1 MNRIIY
7 CLMALMLSSGAACAF
22 EADSASGI
30 TAAAK
35 PKKEYRTVIYDVH
48 LHCESCVKKVRENI
62 SFEKGI
68 KALEVS
74 LADQTVTATY
84 DASKT
89 DEKKISDAIKKLGYE
104 VKCVKKVPDAK

>member
-1 MNRIIY
+1 
-7 CLMALMLSSGAACAF
+7 MALMLSSGAAYAF

-30 TAAAK
+30 PAAAK
-35 PKKEYRTVIYDVH
+35 PKKEYRTVVYDVH

-84 DASKT
+84 DTSKT
-89 DEKKISDAIKKLGYE
+89 DETKIADAIKKLSYE
-104 VKCVKKVPDAK
+104 VKSVKKASDAK